1 MSLTIIAAVG
11 RDGAIGRGG
20 DLAYHISADLRRF
33 KALTMGHSLI
43 MGRRTF
49 LSLPGGALPGRRN
62 IVLTRD
68 PGFSAP
74 GVETAPSLADAV
86 AVAAVRNRSIDLLR
100 RRAVR
105 TGTGTVDAS
114 EAELHADDRT
124 DTDDTFARVR
134 AVIDTV
140 LSPRDADILV
150 LRDYRGYEIG
160 EIAARHGLQE
170 ANVRMILSRSRRA
183 VRDAYLK
190 YYRL

>member
-1 MSLTIIAAVG
+1 MDKEGFISLVQGFGPRLRSMARAIVGNDADAADALQDAFCTLWD
-11 RDGAIGRGG
+11 RR
-20 DLAYHISADLRRF
+20 ADL
-33 KALTMGHSLI
+33 GE
-43 MGRRTF
+43 G
-49 LSLPGGALPGRRN
+49 
-62 IVLTRD
+62 
-68 PGFSAP
+68 
-74 GVETAPSLADAV
+74 EADAV